1 MEDTKKNPVDR
12 FLERTDLGE
21 MESSVAARLVNGKQ
35 QLDETQS
42 ALQRLRDELLK
53 VEQRFVGLS
62 HQVKA
67 MADLATELQVRH
79 ESKFS
84 QTNEVV
90 ASQATANAG

>member
-1 MEDTKKNPVDR
+1 MEDNKKSPVDR
-12 FLERTDLGE
+12 FLERSDLSE
-21 MESSVAARLVNGKQ
+21 LESSIAARLVNGKQ

-42 ALQRLRDELLK
+42 ALQRLREEQLK

-90 ASQATANAG
+90 SSQATASAG